1 MENEKVLELIND
13 YMKKNEF
20 IKCNSLL
27 KKVIV
32 YIYTN
37 KVRKFNN
44 DYYYSTP
51 VELLEQVEKYL
62 SYDECIVYNRF
73 YYTLN
78 EDLMDHERANK
89 LIELYKKIINLDTNN
104 K

>member
-1 MENEKVLELIND
+1 MLNKFYLER
-13 YMKKNEF
+13 
-20 IKCNSLL
+20 KCQTS
-27 KKVIV
+27 
-32 YIYTN
+32 
-37 KVRKFNN
+37 
-44 DYYYSTP
+44 
-51 VELLEQVEKYL
+51 ELLEQVEKYL
-62 SYDECIVYNRF
+62 SYDECIAYNRF